1 MNLASIF
8 LIALAMSA
16 DAVAAAVGKG
26 AALHKPRFAEA
37 FKTGIIFGV
46 IEAITPL
53 VGWLLGSAA
62 ASYVR
67 AWDHWIAFTL
77 LCGLGVFMIIA
88 ACRQPEDEPEPKHK
102 HAFWVLALTG
112 FATSIDAMAV
122 GVSLAFLD
130 VSIVQTSVII
140 GLTTMVMVTAGVM
153 LGRVLGVMAGRRAE
167 LFGGLILI
175 AIGAFIL
182 YEHLSIAD

>member
-1 MNLASIF
+1 
-8 LIALAMSA
+8 
-16 DAVAAAVGKG
+16 
-26 AALHKPRFAEA
+26 
-37 FKTGIIFGV
+37 
-46 IEAITPL
+46 
-53 VGWLLGSAA
+53 
-62 ASYVR
+62 
-67 AWDHWIAFTL
+67 
-77 LCGLGVFMIIA
+77 MIIA
-88 ACRQPEDEPEPKHK
+88 ACKQPEDAPEPKHK

-153 LGRVLGVMAGRRAE
+153 LGRVLGAMAGRRAE
-167 LFGGLILI
+167 LLGGLILI